1 MRRSR
6 ARNRKVEN
14 GESHGEKSGLSLQ
27 LIQRTNRGEGGGTA
41 VFWRAAPVLRSSPL
55 LCARSEDR
63 YISPSFASRS
73 SPPARL
79 MPTSEG

>member
-14 GESHGEKSGLSLQ
+14 GEPHGEKSGLPHQ
-27 LIQRTNRGEGGGTA
+27 LIQRTNRGRGGTA

-63 YISPSFASRS
+63 FISPSFASRS

-79 MPTSEG
+79 MPTAEG

>member
-27 LIQRTNRGEGGGTA
+27 LIQRTNRGEGGD
-41 VFWRAAPVLRSSPL
+41 SSFL
-55 LCARSEDR
+55 EG
-63 YISPSFASRS
+63 SPSFTQLPFA
-73 SPPARL
+73 L
-79 MPTSEG
+79 CTV